1 MKNANII
8 DVIQSMTNYTTTMG
22 RKEITVDAAKPF
34 MVLLANAALN
44 TAISGFNFILSL
56 QESAMENR
64 ERTADALAEM
74 DDEARATAMQEFNEQ
89 ITFMENLKDETT
101 CAARLYNHLLMDF
114 VDEKDQFSKPMSV
127 QAMIAFR
134 AGMSNDNRQDAFLR
148 EKAETLGISLAE
160 AKAIT
165 RPRDIQIAMD
175 FCKRAPEIHSM
186 IVDAGEY
193 TDETIGAI
201 EIPVMHQ
208 LAWAKKLVDK
218 AMANADKRIANCYNK
233 ETIMRANI
241 AKVNTLENCKLLET
255 FSNQLIDD
263 NAELLYDLESRGRVI
278 PVVDI
283 DAAKTEAKAAM
294 IATAKARTAK
304 LEEELKELQEKLKA
318 A

>member
-1 MKNANII
+1 MQNANII
-8 DVIQSMTNYTTTMG
+8 DIIQSMLNYKVTMG
-22 RKEITVDAAKPF
+22 RKEIEVDAAKPF
-34 MVLLANAALN
+34 LVALTNAALN

-56 QESAMENR
+56 QESAAENR

-74 DDEARATAMQEFNEQ
+74 DDEERRTAMQEFNEQ
-89 ITFMENLKDETT
+89 ETFMENLKAETA
-101 CAARLYNHLLMDF
+101 CAARLYNHLMMDF
-114 VDEKDQFSKPMSV
+114 VDEKDQFSRPMAIN
-127 QAMIAFR
+127 AMIAFR

-148 EKAETLGISLAE
+148 EKAETLGITLAE

-175 FCKRAPEIHSM
+175 FCKRAPEIHAM

-208 LAWAKKLVDK
+208 LSWAKKLVDK
-218 AMANADKRIANCYNK
+218 SMANADKRIANCYNK
-233 ETIMRANI
+233 ETIMRANV
-241 AKVNTLENCKLLET
+241 AKVHTIENCKMLEQ

-263 NAELLYDLESRGRVI
+263 NAEMLYDLESRGRIV

-283 DAAKTEAKAAM
+283 ESARAEAKATM
-294 IATAKARTAK
+294 IATAKARAAK
-304 LEEELKELQEKLKA
+304 LEAELKELQEKLVA
-318 A
+318 

>member
-1 MKNANII
+1 MQNANII
-8 DVIQSMTNYTTTMG
+8 DIIESMENYKVTMG
-22 RKEITVDAAKPF
+22 RKELEVNAAKPF
-34 MVLLANAALN
+34 LVALANAALN

-56 QESAMENR
+56 QESAAENR

-74 DDEARATAMQEFNEQ
+74 DDEERRTAMQEFNEQ
-89 ITFMENLKDETT
+89 ETFMENLKAETA
-101 CAARLYNHLLMDF
+101 CAARLYNHLMMDF
-114 VDEKDQFSKPMSV
+114 VDEKDQFSRPMAIN
-127 QAMIAFR
+127 AMIAFR

-148 EKAETLGISLAE
+148 EKAETLGITLAE

-175 FCKRAPEIHSM
+175 FCKRAPEIHAM

-208 LAWAKKLVDK
+208 LSWAKKLVDK
-218 AMANADKRIANCYNK
+218 SMANADKRIANCYNK
-233 ETIMRANI
+233 ETIMRANV
-241 AKVNTLENCKLLET
+241 AKVNTIENCKMLEQ

-263 NAELLYDLESRGRVI
+263 NAEMLYDLESRGRIV

-283 DAAKTEAKAAM
+283 ESARAEAKATM
-294 IATAKARTAK
+294 IATAKARAAK
-304 LEEELKELQEKLKA
+304 LEAELKELQEKLVA
-318 A
+318 